1 MNGRLLHVILLP
13 KDDELTPPRNSMP
26 DAMEQLRAS
35 LQAAPVIWKG
45 DYPYFIHP
53 VTDGVPRMNP
63 EVLTA
68 ITELVV
74 GRVEW
79 SGVDILLGIE
89 AMGLPLTAPLS
100 MATGIPLVIARKR
113 SYGLDGEVEIDQS
126 TGYSKGAM
134 YLNDLQQGE
143 RVAILDDVLSTGGT
157 LEAVIEGV
165 RRAGAEVTEIIAVVE
180 KGGGLRR
187 LQGLY
192 PDIRIQS
199 LVRLEMDGDKVVL
212 LDEE

>member
-1 MNGRLLHVILLP
+1 MA
-13 KDDELTPPRNSMP
+13 DAMDELRK
-26 DAMEQLRAS
+26 S

-53 VTDGVPRMNP
+53 VTDGVPRMHP
-63 EVLTA
+63 DVLSA

-74 GRVEW
+74 ERVNW
-79 SGVDILLGIE
+79 DNVDVLLGIE

-113 SYGLDGEVEIDQS
+113 SYGLDGEIKIDQS
-126 TGYSKGAM
+126 TGYSKGEM
-134 YLNDLQQGE
+134 FLNNLEDGE
-143 RVAILDDVLSTGGT
+143 RIAILDDVLSTGGT

-165 RRAGAEVTEIIAVVE
+165 RRSKAEVTDIVAVVE
-180 KGGGLRR
+180 KGAGLRR
-187 LQGLY
+187 LQAKY

-199 LVRLEMDGDKVVL
+199 LVRLEMDGDRVVL
-212 LDEE
+212 LDEEEAP

>member
-1 MNGRLLHVILLP
+1 MSERLLRVILLP
-13 KDDELTPPRNSMP
+13 KDDELTPSRNSMP

-74 GRVEW
+74 GRVDW
-79 SGVDILLGIE
+79 SGVDVLLGIE

-113 SYGLDGEVEIDQS
+113 PYGLDGEVEIDQS

-134 YLNDLQQGE
+134 YLNDLQPGE

-187 LQGLY
+187 LQALY